1 MTKQQKPV
9 VRYSDCFK
17 QMVVQEIEKDGLTIH
32 QCQLKYGITG
42 GQTIQNWIKKFGKNH
57 LLNKIIRVETKE
69 QTSEI
74 QLLKKEIKALKEA
87 YAEAMLEL
95 KVHQEIIKVSDQML
109 GTDLK
114 KKSEQALLKAFPRRK
129 K

>member
-1 MTKQQKPV
+1 MASREDKP
-9 VRYSDCFK
+9 FK
-17 QMVVQEIEKDGLTIH
+17 IGL
-32 QCQLKYGITG
+32 K
-42 GQTIQNWIKKFGKNH
+42 NSEKNH

-74 QLLKKEIKALKEA
+74 QLLKKELKALKEA

-114 KKSEQALLKAFPRRK
+114 KSPNKRY
-129 K
+129 